1 MGLLRLPVPLR
12 CWGFVFGNSLADLRC
27 GMTQPQRRDHEFG
40 NPVCIEKQRLQ
51 EEFIAACHDLNTL
64 QSDQISAVIAGDSD
78 FMRFDD
84 LLHMAR
90 ERKEQAK
97 YILLSHIEEH
107 RC

>member
-1 MGLLRLPVPLR
+1 MNLFPFGTERAFAIGRSRATLRI
-12 CWGFVFGNSLADLRC
+12 

-40 NPVCIEKQRLQ
+40 SPVCLEKQRLQ
-51 EEFIAACHDLNTL
+51 EEFIAACHELNTL

-84 LLHMAR
+84 LLHLAR
-90 ERKEQAK
+90 EKKEQAK
-97 YILLSHIEEH
+97 YALLSHMEEH